1 MAFWINP
8 DLGGQSFESTRLSHL
23 SHLVRSGPGGYPSR
37 IARLSTATSAD
48 RLIAFL
54 PMRAVSGAFATSKA
68 RRSVGSVSSR
78 PSARVPV

>member
-1 MAFWINP
+1 VSL
-8 DLGGQSFESTRLSHL
+8 DLPCLAAASFAGIRVSHL

-54 PMRAVSGAFATSKA
+54 PMTAASY
-68 RRSVGSVSSR
+68 R
-78 PSARVPV
+78 PMRQSLLNLESPVEVNCRCL